1 MKKLIIVNNK
11 SFALSLDYILGLFEG
26 DGSITIQLKPNA
38 SHKSGKQVILIF
50 VIHQH
55 VIDIDLLTAISI
67 YLGCGKVEVGRKV
80 GSPETWVYRLRISN
94 QKDILSIILPLLQN
108 QSMMLKK
115 RNHDLNLF
123 INSCLIVKDKQHLS
137 EEGQEALKK
146 MASQLSSKMTLEEK
160 ANLPETNTILNN
172 DRVLGITD
180 AEGHFSFIIVPS
192 KSSSTNL
199 SVNFNFLITQEKSE
213 ITFLTNLTKFF
224 DCGNVFTNERGGGV
238 FAVHNKKDLL
248 NKIIPFYPFFLFT
261 KKKAENNEL
270 QTIKKH
276 SFNKFKKALELC
288 TSKNLSP
295 SCLHEELN
303 ILLSDN
309 IGKRPIK

>member
-1 MKKLIIVNNK
+1 MKKYGSALVVNNK
-11 SFALSLDYILGLFEG
+11 SFSLSLEYILGVFEG

-55 VIDIDLLTAISI
+55 VIDIDLLTAISV
-67 YLGCGKVEVGRKV
+67 YLGCGKVEVGKKV

-94 QKDILSIILPLLQN
+94 QKDILNIILPLLQN

-123 INSCLIVKDKQHLS
+123 INSCLMVKDKQHLS

-224 DCGNVFTNERGGGV
+224 DCGNVFTNERGVGV

-248 NKIIPFYPFFLFT
+248 NKIIPFF
-261 KKKAENNEL
+261 ENNEL

-276 SFNKFKKALELC
+276 SFNKFKKALKLC
-288 TSKNLSP
+288 TSQNLLP
-295 SCLHEELN
+295 SRLYEELN

-309 IGKRPIK
+309 IGKRPCPLAKIKI

>member
-1 MKKLIIVNNK
+1 
-11 SFALSLDYILGLFEG
+11 
-26 DGSITIQLKPNA
+26 
-38 SHKSGKQVILIF
+38 
-50 VIHQH
+50 
-55 VIDIDLLTAISI
+55 
-67 YLGCGKVEVGRKV
+67 
-80 GSPETWVYRLRISN
+80 
-94 QKDILSIILPLLQN
+94 
-108 QSMMLKK
+108 MMLKK

-261 KKKAENNEL
+261 
-270 QTIKKH
+270 
-276 SFNKFKKALELC
+276 
-288 TSKNLSP
+288 P
-295 SCLHEELN
+295 
-303 ILLSDN
+303 
-309 IGKRPIK
+309 GPR